1 MHLLIPFAAGT
12 APGCRQALADL
23 PLPNLERLLSRLP
36 HREADAGDEL
46 SLSPPH
52 ERALARALG
61 LPAADGAI
69 PWAALEAAR
78 MPAGIAA
85 AGAPDAA
92 TDAAE
97 PSAPP
102 AWGHVAPCHWM
113 IGADHITL
121 ADPALLQLDAAG
133 SRELLALLAPYCA
146 ADGIALQ
153 YAAPTR
159 WLARG
164 EVFRGLAT
172 ASLDRVAGRNIDLWM
187 PDAPQARPL
196 RRLQSEM
203 QMLLYTHP
211 WTEAREEAR
220 LPAVNSLWI
229 SGTGALPAGWTPPPG
244 PEPVVPDGL
253 RRPALQED
261 WPAWREAWQ
270 RIDAHDCAALLAEA
284 DAGRPA
290 VLTLCGDR
298 NALAFRAAAQGL
310 VGRWRQKISGVFGRK
325 RLQDL
330 QDEL

>member
-1 MHLLIPFAAGT
+1 MHLLIPFAAGD
-12 APGCRQALADL
+12 APGCRQALSGL
-23 PLPNLERLLSRLP
+23 SLPNLERLLSRLP
-36 HREADAGDEL
+36 PGDTDTGDEL

-61 LPAADGAI
+61 LPAADGMI

-78 MPAGIAA
+78 TPPETSAEAEAG
-85 AGAPDAA
+85 D
-92 TDAAE
+92 
-97 PSAPP
+97 PSAAP
-102 AWGHVAPCHWM
+102 AWGFVTPCHWM

-121 ADPALLQLDAAG
+121 ADPALLRLDEAG

-146 ADGIALQ
+146 ADGIALR

-164 EVFRGLAT
+164 GVFRGLAT

-211 WTEAREEAR
+211 WTEARDAAG

-229 SGTGALPAGWTPPPG
+229 SGTGALPAGWSPPPG
-244 PEPVVPDGL
+244 PEPVVPDAL

-261 WPAWREAWQ
+261 WAAWRDAWQ
-270 RIDAHDCAALLAEA
+270 RIDARDCAALLAEA

-290 VLTLCGDR
+290 ALTLCGDR
-298 NALAFRAAAQGL
+298 SALAFRAGASGT
-310 VGRWRQKISGVFGRK
+310 VGRWRQKFSGIFGRQ

-330 QDEL
+330 QDKL

>member
-1 MHLLIPFAAGT
+1 MHLLIPFAAAS

-23 PLPNLERLLSRLP
+23 RLPNLERLLAQLAP
-36 HREADAGDEL
+36 VAADAAAPAGEADEL

-78 MPAGIAA
+78 GGAA
-85 AGAPDAA
+85 DGADAGA
-92 TDAAE
+92 
-97 PSAPP
+97 
-102 AWGHVAPCHWM
+102 AWAFVTPCHWM

-121 ADPALLQLDAAG
+121 ADPSMLRLDAAG
-133 SRELLALLAPYCA
+133 SRQLLALLAPYCA
-146 ADGIALQ
+146 DDGIALR

-164 EVFRGLAT
+164 EAFRGLAT

-187 PDAPQARPL
+187 PDAPQARSL

-211 WTEAREEAR
+211 WTEARAEAG
-220 LPAVNSLWI
+220 LPAVNSLWF
-229 SGTGALPAGWTPPPG
+229 SGTGALPPGWTPPPG
-244 PEPVVPDGL
+244 PEPVVPAGL
-253 RRPALQED
+253 RDAGLRED
-261 WPAWREAWQ
+261 WAAWRAAWE
-270 RIDAHDCAALLAEA
+270 RIDAGECAALRAAA

-290 VLTLCGDR
+290 ALTLCGER
-298 NALAFRAAAQGL
+298 AALAFAAGAEGAL
-310 VGRWRQKISGVFGRK
+310 GRWRRKISGLFGGQ

-330 QDEL
+330 QDVL